1 MKEHIPKSRLIE
13 NNKTIVNLA
22 STMGKRKKK
31 QRDGEASET
40 GSQLT
45 PALAPSTPVLKTT
58 TAIAS
63 DSTLGYKLRVLL
75 HDFLNVT
82 KDPNAERRINTTT
95 DEHYLSLPYFS
106 PGEAAMI
113 KAAIVDVD
121 LNEHHLSSVIPADIY
136 YDNDEEETGDDRLG
150 SLVDHLKEKTF
161 NEVTRAFLKSFIDK
175 RRASGDTRPCGPHHL
190 APMYA
195 SLFGVDLKEMQDE
208 KFKGRLRRSGV

>member
-1 MKEHIPKSRLIE
+1 
-13 NNKTIVNLA
+13 
-22 STMGKRKKK
+22 MGKGKKK
-31 QRDGEASET
+31 QHAGEASGT
-40 GSQLT
+40 GSRST
-45 PALAPSTPVLKTT
+45 PAPAPSAPIPKTT
-58 TAIAS
+58 TAVAS

-82 KDPNAERRINTTT
+82 IDPNAERRINTTT

-121 LNEHHLSSVIPADIY
+121 LNEHLLSSVIPADIY
-136 YDNDEEETGDDRLG
+136 YDNDEEESGDG
-150 SLVDHLKEKTF
+150 SLTSLVEHLKEKTF
-161 NEVTRAFLKSFIDK
+161 NEVTQALLQSFIDK
-175 RRASGDTRPCGPHHL
+175 RRASRDARPCGPHHL

-208 KFKGRLRRSGV
+208 KFMGRLRRSGV